1 MREIH
6 QRSVKPLD
14 IAMPT
19 TKELKEFEDPL
30 GDYLYKNLEKTYINY
45 DGLKNISKK
54 ELEKLLKQK
63 TDWFFKLS
71 AAYNEYKD
79 KDFHLCKSTFKTD
92 IEFFNDDYQ
101 RAVKRLTRYLSEHL
115 NVKGIFI
122 TENDHKFKN
131 FHLHAFLILPRKHS
145 IKTYRRLLRKKW
157 ENILKDIKA
166 SVGFESDKKEILV
179 ELSQNYFK
187 ANKWFLYVT
196 KLTKNGFGVST
207 KAYSSAWHAKSLG
220 LSKHWL
226 RDRLPSRRC
235 RSIYKLHQL
244 DWALNYLFNRQK
256 ILCFN

>member
-1 MREIH
+1 
-6 QRSVKPLD
+6 
-14 IAMPT
+14 MPT
-19 TKELKEFEDPL
+19 TKELKEYKDPL
-30 GDYLYKNLEKTYINY
+30 EYYLYKNLNKPLVNY
-45 DGLKNISKK
+45 GELKKIQKPL
-54 ELEKLLKQK
+54 LERLLKQK
-63 TDWFFKLS
+63 TDWYYKLTR
-71 AAYNEYKD
+71 AYNEYKD

-92 IEFFNDDYQ
+92 IGFFGHDYQ
-101 RAVKRLTRYLSEHL
+101 YAVKRLTRYLNEHL
-115 NVKGIFI
+115 KVKGIFI

-179 ELSQNYFK
+179 ELSQDYIQ
-187 ANKWFLYVT
+187 ANGWFLYVT

-207 KAYSSAWHAKSLG
+207 KAYSSVWHAKSLG